1 MVRRIRAPRAAR
13 GAIMTAY
20 PDTDTYQV
28 IEHTSAWSRRLFL
41 RIWWRLWV
49 RNSLADFDNNVR
61 V

>member
-1 MVRRIRAPRAAR
+1 MIVH
-13 GAIMTAY
+13 
-20 PDTDTYQV
+20 
-28 IEHTSAWSRRLFL
+28 EHTDSWSRRLFL